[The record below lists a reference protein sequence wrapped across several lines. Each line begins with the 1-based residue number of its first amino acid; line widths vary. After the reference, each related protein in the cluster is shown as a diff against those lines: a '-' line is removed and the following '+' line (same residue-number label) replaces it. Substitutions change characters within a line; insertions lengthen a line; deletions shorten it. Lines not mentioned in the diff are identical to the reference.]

1 MKSIDV
7 ALINSKLDSFISE
20 RDWEKFHSPKNLA
33 MALVVEC
40 AELVEIF
47 QWMSEEQSAL
57 VGKDEISRFKLEEEV
72 ADVFVYLLRIAT
84 RAGIDIQAATLAKI
98 AKNAAKYPVEKAKG
112 SSKKYDEL

>member
-1 MKSIDV
+1 
-7 ALINSKLDSFISE
+7 
-20 RDWEKFHSPKNLA
+20 

-57 VGKDEISRFKLEEEV
+57 VGKDEIFRSKLEEEV